1 MNQNHQTR
9 RDFARFTIALTAVP
23 PPSPLAASPAED
35 NPYSNPARS
44 NLLGSP
50 FTDHAVME
58 REMSVSTQMG
68 NIG

>member
-1 MNQNHQTR
+1 M
-9 RDFARFTIALTAVP
+9 ALTAAS

-35 NPYSNPARS
+35 NLYSNPART

-58 REMSVSTQMG
+58 REMAASTQMG

>member
-1 MNQNHQTR
+1 MNQNYKTR
-9 RDFARFTIALTAVP
+9 RDFARFTMALTAAS

-35 NPYSNPARS
+35 NLYSNPART

-58 REMSVSTQMG
+58 REMAASTQMG